1 MEFNINDDVIYL
13 FIEDVNKSIFRLERN
28 YEWDVELIDGDEL
41 NLGTLFSNL
50 DPDEIVAS
58 LRKRFA
64 LVELIDEEDIDDYME

>member
-13 FIEDVNKSIFRLERN
+13 FIEDMNKSIFRLERN
-28 YEWDVELIDGDEL
+28 YEWDVELIDGDNL
-41 NLGTLFSNL
+41 DLGTLFSNM

-58 LRKRFA
+58 LRKRFS